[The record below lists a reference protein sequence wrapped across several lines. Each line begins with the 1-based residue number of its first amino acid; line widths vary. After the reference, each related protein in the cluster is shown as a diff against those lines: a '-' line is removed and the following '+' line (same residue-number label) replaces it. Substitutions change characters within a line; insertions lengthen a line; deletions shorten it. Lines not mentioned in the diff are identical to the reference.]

1 MAIKIYDNV
10 IKRSGVAISV
20 PKDAD
25 AEIGVNQISDCL
37 KAIELRDPP
46 SFFES
51 LGLSNDAQVEKV
63 VSVLEF
69 IKSDER
75 RRDEIESKL
84 TSVGLLDYISGAA
97 NISTVV
103 TAFYQLA
110 NSPLLQQ
117 ALNMLPK

>member
-1 MAIKIYDNV
+1 MAVKIYDNV
-10 IKRSGVAISV
+10 IKNCGTAISV

-25 AEIGVNQISDCL
+25 AEIGANQISDCV

-46 SFFES
+46 SFLES
-51 LGLSNDAQVEKV
+51 LGLSDDAPVEKI

-69 IKSDER
+69 IKSDEPK
-75 RRDEIESKL
+75 RDQIESKL

-103 TAFYQLA
+103 SGFYQLV